1 MLQTACAFML
11 AALFHKPVK
20 LGTMSYFY
28 LALAIIAEV
37 IATSSLRATEEFSK
51 PVPTF
56 IMVIGYALA
65 FYFMTLALRTIP
77 LGITYAVW
85 SGLGIVLIS
94 IIGVMFYGERL
105 DLAATIGMGL
115 IVAGVLVIHLF
126 SKAVRH

>member
-1 MLQTACAFML
+1 
-11 AALFHKPVK
+11 
-20 LGTMSYFY
+20 MSYLY

-37 IATSSLRATEEFSK
+37 IATGSLKATEEFTK
-51 PVPTF
+51 PWPTF
-56 IMVIGYALA
+56 IMVAGYGLA

-94 IIGVMFYGERL
+94 VIGILFYDERL

-115 IVAGVLVIHLF
+115 IIAGVLVINLF
-126 SKAVRH
+126 SKVVQH